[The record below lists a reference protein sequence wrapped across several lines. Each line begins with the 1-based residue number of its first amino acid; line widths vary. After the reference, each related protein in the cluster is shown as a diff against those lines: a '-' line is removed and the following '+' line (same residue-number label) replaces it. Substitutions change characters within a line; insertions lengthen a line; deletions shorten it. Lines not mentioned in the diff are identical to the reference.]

1 MAAKPSRKT
10 TAKSQPSDAEL
21 EQKVIDAAMRLA
33 ALQGW
38 SDTTM
43 SDIADDAGIKVAT
56 VRRLF
61 GHKLAI
67 VAALFRQVDEAMLTG
82 MDSGIADE
90 PVKDRLFDLIMRRL
104 DAMEPYR
111 DGISAVMK
119 SLRRDPAAAAWLL
132 ACPVRRSLEWAL
144 DGARVPSWG
153 PLEPLQIKGLGLV
166 MMAVMRVWIDDDS
179 EDKGPTMAALDKALS
194 RADSVASLLRRGP
207 RFRRRRRADD
217 EAEESAHAEAERS
230 DTST

>member
-1 MAAKPSRKT
+1 MAAKSSRKSST
-10 TAKSQPSDAEL
+10 KTAGNDAEL

-43 SDIADDAGIKVAT
+43 SDIADEAGVDIAT

-67 VAALFRQVDEAMLTG
+67 VAALFRRVDEAMLAG
-82 MDSGIADE
+82 IDAAIADE

-104 DAMEPYR
+104 DAMETYR
-111 DGISAVMK
+111 DGIAAVLHA
-119 SLRRDPAAAAWLL
+119 LRRDPPAAAWLL
-132 ACPVRRSLEWAL
+132 ACPVRRSLEWVL

-153 PLEPLQIKGLGLV
+153 PLESLQVKGLGLV
-166 MMAVMRVWIDDDS
+166 MLAVMRVWIGDDS

-194 RADSVASLLRRGP
+194 RADSVAGVLRRGP
-207 RFRRRRRADD
+207 RFRRRRRAESDD
-217 EAEESAHAEAERS
+217 GAHAEAEAEAQ
-230 DTST
+230 